1 MRPMT
6 RMFIFAAALASS
18 SAAFAL
24 SKVTVNVPFNFES
37 HGKTYQAGKYD
48 VLLDTNES
56 VITLINHYNPSQS
69 VMWMASPAEFGPNIP
84 ALSIKFDNLTD
95 GTHELR
101 SIRLATRT
109 TPVLDVREK
118 HAAQREVSITGG
130 R

>member
-24 SKVTVNVPFNFES
+24 SKMTVNVPFNFES
-37 HGKTYQAGKYD
+37 KGKTYQAGKYD
-48 VLLDTNES
+48 VLLDTNQS
-56 VITLINHYNPSQS
+56 VIKVVNHYHPNQS
-69 VMWMASPAEFGPNIP
+69 VMWTASRAEFGPNAL
-84 ALSIKFDNLTD
+84 ALSMKFDDATD
-95 GTHELR
+95 GTHELN
-101 SIRLATRT
+101 SIRMATRT

-118 HAAQREVSITGG
+118 HSAQREVSIAGG

>member
-6 RMFIFAAALASS
+6 RMFVLAAALVSS

-37 HGKTYQAGKYD
+37 HGKSYPAGRYD
-48 VLLDTNES
+48 VRLDMNQNVLTITN
-56 VITLINHYNPSQS
+56 HDHPKQFA
-69 VMWMASPAEFGPNIP
+69 MWTVSPADFGPETP
-84 ALSIKFDNLTD
+84 MLSMKFDDATD
-95 GTHELR
+95 GSHELR

-109 TPVLDVREK
+109 TSVLDAREK
-118 HAAQREVSITGG
+118 HTAQREVSITGG

>member
-24 SKVTVNVPFNFES
+24 SKVTVNVPFSFES
-37 HGKTYQAGKYD
+37 HGKTYQAGRYD
-48 VLLDTNES
+48 VRLDLNQS
-56 VITLINHYNPSQS
+56 VITLTNHDHPAQS
-69 VMWMASPAEFGPNIP
+69 VMWMAQPAEFGPDAP
-84 ALSIKFDNLTD
+84 MLSLKFDNVAD

-101 SIRLATRT
+101 SIRIATRT

-118 HAAQREVSITGG
+118 HATQREVSITGG

>member
-6 RMFIFAAALASS
+6 RMFIFGAALASS

-24 SKVTVNVPFNFES
+24 SKVMVNVPFNFES

-48 VLLDTNES
+48 VQLDSSQN
-56 VITLINHYNPSQS
+56 IIRMFNHYHPEQS
-69 VMWMASPAEFGPNIP
+69 VMWTASPAELGPNAP
-84 ALSIKFDNLTD
+84 TLSMKFDDATD
-95 GTHELR
+95 GTHELHSVR
-101 SIRLATRT
+101 MATRT

>member
-1 MRPMT
+1 MRPIT
-6 RMFIFAAALASS
+6 RIFVFAAALASS

-37 HGKTYQAGKYD
+37 HGKTYQAGRYD
-48 VLLDTNES
+48 IVLDNS
-56 VITLINHYNPSQS
+56 QSIITLVNHNHPSQS
-69 VMWMASPAEFGPNIP
+69 VMWAAAPAEFGPNNP
-84 ALSIKFDNLTD
+84 TLSMKFDDETD

>member
-6 RMFIFAAALASS
+6 RMFVIAAALASS

-37 HGKTYQAGKYD
+37 HGKTYQAGSYD
-48 VLLDTNES
+48 VSLDPNES
-56 VITLINHYNPSQS
+56 ILVMTNHNNPKVSAHWI
-69 VMWMASPAEFGPNIP
+69 VSPTEFGTDAP
-84 ALSIKFDNLTD
+84 ALSMKFDDATD
-95 GTHELR
+95 GSHELH

-109 TPVLDVREK
+109 TQVLDKRER
-118 HAAQREVSITGG
+118 HSVQREVSISGG

>member
-37 HGKTYQAGKYD
+37 HGKTYQAGRYD
-48 VLLDTNES
+48 VKLDANECLMILS
-56 VITLINHYNPSQS
+56 NHNDPKQT
-69 VMWMASPAEFGPNIP
+69 VMWTVSPAEFGPNAP
-84 ALSIKFDNLTD
+84 MLSMKFDNATD
-95 GTHELR
+95 GSHALH
-101 SIRLATRT
+101 SIRLAART

-118 HAAQREVSITGG
+118 HTAQREVSITGG

>member
-6 RMFIFAAALASS
+6 RMFVFAAALASS

-37 HGKTYQAGKYD
+37 HGKSYQAGQYD
-48 VLLDTNES
+48 VRLDTS
-56 VITLINHYNPSQS
+56 QGVITLTNHSHPSQT
-69 VMWMASPAEFGPNIP
+69 VMWSAFPAEFGPNMP
-84 ALSIKFDNLTD
+84 ALSLKFDDSTD

-101 SIRLATRT
+101 SIRIATRT
-109 TPVLDVREK
+109 TPVLDVRER

>member
-24 SKVTVNVPFNFES
+24 TKVTVNVPFNFES
-37 HGKTYQAGKYD
+37 HGKTYEAGKYE
-48 VLLDTNES
+48 VGLDSTHS
-56 VITLINHYNPSQS
+56 IITLTNHYHPGQS
-69 VMWMASPAEFGPNIP
+69 VMWTVSPAEFGPDTP
-84 ALSIKFDNLTD
+84 MLSMKFDDAAD
-95 GTHELR
+95 GMHELR
-101 SIRLATRT
+101 SIRLASRT

-118 HAAQREVSITGG
+118 HAVQREVSITGG

>member
-1 MRPMT
+1 MRPMS
-6 RMFIFAAALASS
+6 RMFVFAAALASS

-37 HGKTYQAGKYD
+37 HGKTYDAGKYD
-48 VLLDTNES
+48 VTLDASENILTLTNHNHPAES
-56 VITLINHYNPSQS
+56 VVWI
-69 VMWMASPAEFGPNIP
+69 ASPAEFGPNTA
-84 ALSIKFDNLTD
+84 ALSIKFDDAAD
-95 GTHELR
+95 GTHELH

>member
-6 RMFIFAAALASS
+6 RMFVFAAALASS

-48 VLLDTNES
+48 LRLDQNENVLTLTN
-56 VITLINHYNPSQS
+56 HDHPSQS
-69 VMWMASPAEFGPNIP
+69 IMWAAFPADFGPNTP
-84 ALSIKFDNLTD
+84 AATLKFDDEAD

-101 SIRLATRT
+101 TIRLATRT

-118 HAAQREVSITGG
+118 HAAQRAVSITGG

>member
-1 MRPMT
+1 
-6 RMFIFAAALASS
+6 MFVFAAALASS

-48 VLLDTNES
+48 VRLDTAQN
-56 VITLINHYNPSQS
+56 VLTLTNHDHPGQS
-69 VMWMASPAEFGPNIP
+69 VMWTAFPAEFGPNAP
-84 ALSIKFDNLTD
+84 AVSIKFDDATD

-101 SIRLATRT
+101 SVRMETRT

-118 HAAQREVSITGG
+118 HVAQREVSISGG

>member
-6 RMFIFAAALASS
+6 RMFVFAAALASS

-37 HGKTYQAGKYD
+37 HGKTYEAGKYD
-48 VLLDTNES
+48 VRLDTNLS
-56 VITLINHYNPSQS
+56 VITLTNHDHPSQT
-69 VMWMASPAEFGPNIP
+69 VMWSANAAEFGPSAP
-84 ALSIKFDNLTD
+84 ALSLKFDDLAD
-95 GTHELR
+95 GKHELH
-101 SIRLATRT
+101 SIRIAART

>member
-6 RMFIFAAALASS
+6 KMLVFAAALTSS

-24 SKVTVNVPFNFES
+24 NKVTVNVPFNFES
-37 HGKTYQAGKYD
+37 HGKTYIAGKYD
-48 VLLDTNES
+48 VNLDASEN
-56 VITLINHYNPSQS
+56 VITMTSRTHPEES
-69 VMWMASPAEFGPNIP
+69 VMWSASPADFGPDTP
-84 ALSIKFDNLTD
+84 VLAIKFDDATD

-101 SIRLATRT
+101 SIRIASRT
-109 TPVLDVREK
+109 TPVLDVRER